1 MCIHVKVRDAAL
13 FFIMYADDTVLFSE
27 TEKGLQEMLY
37 CLEQYKSKWK
47 IKLNVENPK
56 IIVLRKGGKLKKN
69 ISWMY
74 DNNSIDVVDI
84 CNYFGIT
91 LNFKGNFHKTKNVLA
106 SQSKKKSLIKL

>member
-13 FFIMYADDTVLFSE
+13 FFIMYADNTVLFSE

-91 LNFKGNFHKTKNVLA
+91 LNFKGNFHKKQNVYLPH
-106 SQSKKKSLIKL
+106 KKKYN